1 MNWKESRSTCNR
13 PKTKTRPS
21 PWTSPSSKSSLWT
34 RTAMSKRHHPWS
46 LFFLLHQV
54 SVPVIWDTQ
63 LLWKGVLHPVS
74 VNFPGVH
81 HLNPTQ
87 SWNPSESLQGEPD
100 TALSSMTPRL
110 ILAPRLIFFRR
121 QTLQG
126 SPSVLRVLGLVLAF
140 GNLMN
145 GGNRSRGQADG
156 FTLDILPKLK
166 DVKSSVSLSLDQ
178 MHHLESGDLNL
189 NQTPFSAFCCYCHR
203 DTLPGNID

>member
-1 MNWKESRSTCNR
+1 
-13 PKTKTRPS
+13 
-21 PWTSPSSKSSLWT
+21 
-34 RTAMSKRHHPWS
+34 MSKRHHPSS
-46 LFFLLHQV
+46 LSFWLHQV

-74 VNFPGVH
+74 VNFPGVY

-87 SWNPSESLQGEPD
+87 SWNPSEGLQGESPD

-110 ILAPRLIFFRR
+110 ILTPRLIFFWH
-121 QTLQG
+121 QTFQS

-140 GNLMN
+140 GNFMN

-166 DVKSSVSLSLDQ
+166 DVKSSVSRSLYQ
-178 MHHLESGDLNL
+178 MHHLESGDLNFKSNSL
-189 NQTPFSAFCCYCHR
+189 ILKCILLLLSQGHTAWKHW
-203 DTLPGNID
+203 LVL

>member
-1 MNWKESRSTCNR
+1 
-13 PKTKTRPS
+13 
-21 PWTSPSSKSSLWT
+21 
-34 RTAMSKRHHPWS
+34 MSKRHHPSS
-46 LFFLLHQV
+46 LFFWLHQV

-74 VNFPGVH
+74 VNFPGVY

-87 SWNPSESLQGEPD
+87 SWNPSESLQGESPD

-110 ILAPRLIFFRR
+110 ILTPRLIFFWH
-121 QTLQG
+121 QTFQS

-140 GNLMN
+140 GNFMN

-166 DVKSSVSLSLDQ
+166 DVKSSVSRSLYQ
-178 MHHLESGDLNL
+178 MHHLESGDLNFKSNSL
-189 NQTPFSAFCCYCHR
+189 ILKCILLLLSQGHTAWKHW
-203 DTLPGNID
+203 LVL